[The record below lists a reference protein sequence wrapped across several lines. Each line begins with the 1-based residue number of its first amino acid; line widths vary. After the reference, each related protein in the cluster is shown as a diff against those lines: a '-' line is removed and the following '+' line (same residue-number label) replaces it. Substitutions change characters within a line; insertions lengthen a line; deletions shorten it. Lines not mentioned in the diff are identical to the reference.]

1 MGQIKRFEQFYFT
14 NVGQGQ
20 RFEGISVPDAF
31 FRESLGVLTPGFMN
45 SDVVQPVLQV
55 AYNSRLR
62 SYAAAMVRD
71 ASDRK
76 EPRVTCWVHGYVP
89 ASDRGDG
96 FMACLSIPDEAY
108 HMDIEENASLTAA
121 EIETEDFDIPA
132 ILDRY
137 DLRGD
142 RLACLMA
149 RVFMTLADPH
159 TGDTL
164 YILTDPEMRGSRM
177 ARDLMA
183 VIYAMLPPARR
194 TQASFVSM
202 AGSDQAGWRFVFRT
216 DTAAD
221 NAFDPAGEIRVP
233 CASLEWRLM
242 LMLAGCFEE
251 DRRRYQLLI
260 REICPDA
267 GTAFED
273 MMWAFFR
280 QRIVQEEDFDMDQE
294 DLVAVVGRV
303 EARTGEDEIFKRL
316 LCRFL
321 SMIDT
326 DGRKEVFCQ
335 SVFEKY
341 AAAAAALSD
350 PSCREYRDGLKDLS
364 AMLSAFGKAPGGR
377 KERYED
383 WIREE
388 FPDLYQDLKGR
399 QRTGG
404 EGLSG
409 SRQTDEAD
417 APGLKAPGLRRKKR
431 MPEKDRDQAPDEERP
446 APDERPAFS
455 LPEGNRGLLCAAAAG
470 GFAGSLLTL
479 LASLAAGT
487 APALIVCA
495 VFLAATVFLLITGGR
510 KE

>member
-1 MGQIKRFEQFYFT
+1 
-14 NVGQGQ
+14 
-20 RFEGISVPDAF
+20 
-31 FRESLGVLTPGFMN
+31 
-45 SDVVQPVLQV
+45 
-55 AYNSRLR
+55 
-62 SYAAAMVRD
+62 
-71 ASDRK
+71 
-76 EPRVTCWVHGYVP
+76 
-89 ASDRGDG
+89 
-96 FMACLSIPDEAY
+96 
-108 HMDIEENASLTAA
+108 
-121 EIETEDFDIPA
+121 
-132 ILDRY
+132 
-137 DLRGD
+137 
-142 RLACLMA
+142 
-149 RVFMTLADPH
+149 
-159 TGDTL
+159 
-164 YILTDPEMRGSRM
+164 
-177 ARDLMA
+177 
-183 VIYAMLPPARR
+183 
-194 TQASFVSM
+194 
-202 AGSDQAGWRFVFRT
+202 
-216 DTAAD
+216 
-221 NAFDPAGEIRVP
+221 
-233 CASLEWRLM
+233 
-242 LMLAGCFEE
+242 
-251 DRRRYQLLI
+251 
-260 REICPDA
+260 
-267 GTAFED
+267 
-273 MMWAFFR
+273 
-280 QRIVQEEDFDMDQE
+280 
-294 DLVAVVGRV
+294 
-303 EARTGEDEIFKRL
+303 
-316 LCRFL
+316 
-321 SMIDT
+321 MIDT

-409 SRQTDEAD
+409 RRQADEAD

-446 APDERPAFS
+446 AHDDRPAFS